1 MIERAT
7 RLVATFLVLAG
18 CAGAGVSGVPEPRP
32 EDVAADRWI
41 EETLARLTLRQ
52 KIGQL
57 IVPWIGGEYLAV
69 DSDAHDR
76 LREWVQE
83 YGVGGFVVSIGPP
96 LEIAAKLNVLQRL
109 ADVPLLIAADME
121 SGPGMRLRGG
131 VVLPYGWDM
140 GGGTRF
146 PPLMALGAVG
156 DERLAYEVG
165 RITAIEAR
173 AVGVHMVYAPVVDV
187 NNNPANPI
195 INTRSYGEDPALVSR
210 LAAAHIRGLQEHG
223 LLATAKHFPGHG
235 DTGVD
240 SHIDLPVITVDKERA
255 DAVELVPYRAAIE
268 AGVAAVMSAHIA
280 FPALT
285 GDSVPATLSPRL
297 LTGLLREELGFRGL
311 VVTDALDMGG
321 IVRRYGNGEAAVR
334 ALQAGADVLLMPPD
348 IGAAVDAVERAV
360 GRGDLTVERIDR
372 SVRKVLAAKAALGL
386 HRERTVDLDRIPEVV
401 GGRAHAALAE
411 EIAARSITAARDRDR
426 LLPIDPGRVRR
437 ILSIVYT
444 DDYDPLAGRAFH
456 AELAERLAGVEVEV
470 VRLDGRTRPE
480 VLDSLLATAAAA
492 DLALVS
498 TFLRV
503 AAWRGE
509 AAVAEPV
516 AAFVERLAAQRPTVV
531 TAFGNPYVVTR
542 FPGAGTHVLAWGQ
555 EEVTQRA
562 AARALAGAQ
571 PITGV
576 LPISIPP
583 LHTTGA
589 GLRIEPAAGNRVSP

>member
-1 MIERAT
+1 MLERAT

-531 TAFGNPYVVTR
+531 TAFGNPYVVKR

>member
-1 MIERAT
+1 MLERAT

-187 NNNPANPI
+187 NNNPENPI

-321 IVRRYGNGEAAVR
+321 IVRRYGNGEAVVR

>member
-1 MIERAT
+1 MLERAT

>member
-1 MIERAT
+1 
-7 RLVATFLVLAG
+7 
-18 CAGAGVSGVPEPRP
+18 
-32 EDVAADRWI
+32 
-41 EETLARLTLRQ
+41 
-52 KIGQL
+52 
-57 IVPWIGGEYLAV
+57 
-69 DSDAHDR
+69 
-76 LREWVQE
+76 
-83 YGVGGFVVSIGPP
+83 
-96 LEIAAKLNVLQRL
+96 
-109 ADVPLLIAADME
+109 
-121 SGPGMRLRGG
+121 
-131 VVLPYGWDM
+131 
-140 GGGTRF
+140 
-146 PPLMALGAVG
+146 
-156 DERLAYEVG
+156 
-165 RITAIEAR
+165 
-173 AVGVHMVYAPVVDV
+173 
-187 NNNPANPI
+187 
-195 INTRSYGEDPALVSR
+195 
-210 LAAAHIRGLQEHG
+210 
-223 LLATAKHFPGHG
+223 
-235 DTGVD
+235 
-240 SHIDLPVITVDKERA
+240 
-255 DAVELVPYRAAIE
+255 
-268 AGVAAVMSAHIA
+268 
-280 FPALT
+280 
-285 GDSVPATLSPRL
+285 
-297 LTGLLREELGFRGL
+297 
-311 VVTDALDMGG
+311 
-321 IVRRYGNGEAAVR
+321 
-334 ALQAGADVLLMPPD
+334 
-348 IGAAVDAVERAV
+348 VDAVERAV

>member
-297 LTGLLREELGFRGL
+297 LTGLLREDLGFRGL